1 MGCCYW
7 TPSFMHDLPSSKPFA
22 SNKIY
27 NLPPTTFWR
36 VYKSK
41 RFVSSRP
48 LRCQKMYVPG
58 FGEAS
63 PEKKVAM
70 NLQHFFNYVAVR
82 IVLAQLESYNPEAY
96 QELME
101 FVNSHSLNN
110 ADEFLKQMMRQ
121 SPGLKTLALRILE
134 VRSAYTKRDF
144 EWDNLKKLSFKMV
157 DDANTKLMRD
167 YVLETSHVEDA
178 K

>member
-1 MGCCYW
+1 MECCYR
-7 TPSFMHDLPSSKPFA
+7 TPSFMQLPSSKPF
-22 SNKIY
+22 SNNKIY
-27 NLPPTTFWR
+27 NLPPTTLCR
-36 VYKSK
+36 VHKSK

-63 PEKKVAM
+63 PEAKAAM
-70 NLQHFFNYVAVR
+70 NLQNFFNYVAVR

-96 QELME
+96 EELME
-101 FVNSHSLNN
+101 FVSSHSLNN
-110 ADEFLKQMMRQ
+110 ADEFLKEMMRQ

-134 VRSAYTKRDF
+134 VRSAYAKRDF
-144 EWDNLKKLSFKMV
+144 EWENLKKLSFKMV
-157 DDANTKLMRD
+157 DNANTKLMRD